1 MYSASKHSFLFSW
14 YYEVDGDFFARTL
27 YSFSFF
33 CSEVFT
39 FSQKCFRFLL
49 FDPFLLLIV
58 SYKSNT
64 TFLFQSSTWSM
75 LCANS
80 PVSTHLSSSGADK
93 TRIRRCYPEPDRW
106 SEKGAPGC
114 SAPAHNSTE
123 VTWSEKGAT
132 GCSAPGHNSTKV
144 RWSSKYCSTS
154 QIVLHLSTR
163 EQNNHWSG
171 RDTRSVCQWTQ
182 GLYKV

>member
-1 MYSASKHSFLFSW
+1 MAKENLMYSASKQSFLFSW

-123 VTWSEKGAT
+123 VPWSEKGAL
-132 GCSAPGHNSTKV
+132 GCSAPAHIRSKATQSEKGAPGCYAPAQNST
-144 RWSSKYCSTS
+144 
-154 QIVLHLSTR
+154 
-163 EQNNHWSG
+163 
-171 RDTRSVCQWTQ
+171 
-182 GLYKV
+182 